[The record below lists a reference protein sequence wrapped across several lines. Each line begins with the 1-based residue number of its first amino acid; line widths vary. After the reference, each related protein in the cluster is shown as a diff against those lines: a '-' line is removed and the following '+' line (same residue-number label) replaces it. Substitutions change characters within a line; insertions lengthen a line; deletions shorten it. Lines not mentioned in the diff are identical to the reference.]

1 VSVVPCADGTVH
13 FAVLLEDIWKHFG
26 FDSDID
32 HLLEGPSND
41 LCDIHAVGG
50 IIDENALAFLMESK
64 VVQHS
69 NDTMHTAFAF
79 ETSLAVSTT
88 KCLASLQEF
97 GIVNEI
103 ECETLNFDKEK

>member
-1 VSVVPCADGTVH
+1 
-13 FAVLLEDIWKHFG
+13 
-26 FDSDID
+26 
-32 HLLEGPSND
+32 
-41 LCDIHAVGG
+41 
-50 IIDENALAFLMESK
+50 
-64 VVQHS
+64 
-69 NDTMHTAFAF
+69 MHTAFAF